1 MGRPEF
7 HRGAVEKSG
16 AGTEQ
21 DRPAERGWKLV
32 KKGTPSS
39 DPGSQPGAKDPA
51 LASATAKL
59 LAVERQLDD
68 TRELLAEERALGL
81 DRLRQADEIRE
92 QTALG
97 VRAFQ
102 RDLETNLRLY
112 RGQRAWKV
120 MLFLRKA
127 YTLLVRQGLR
137 GIPGLVKW
145 VTSPPRRNGGLADT
159 ELGFPDVR
167 NYVPVELQRSSLDD
181 SLAKAAG
188 VRTAAL
194 REYDVIIL
202 TIFDFDFRFQRP
214 QQLAC
219 QFARHGHR
227 VFWVSPGR
235 RLPLSAPHEYEAR
248 EIRKNVWEVRLRA
261 DWPDI
266 FEDQLSPDAV
276 ARVVPCLEELFR
288 EWAIA
293 ESCVIVQ
300 LPFWRR
306 IGLTLR
312 ERFGAKVLYDCL
324 DDWRHMPRVGP
335 FNLAEEKQLFSEC
348 DVSVVTAKGMT
359 ASRQRD
365 EHPSVLIRN
374 GVDYEFF
381 SRPQVNEEMAG
392 IAKPAVGYFGAL
404 ADWFDYDL
412 MFEVA
417 QARPQY
423 SFVLIGGY
431 EMGGRRTTSRG

>member
-1 MGRPEF
+1 M
-7 HRGAVEKSG
+7 
-16 AGTEQ
+16 
-21 DRPAERGWKLV
+21 
-32 KKGTPSS
+32 
-39 DPGSQPGAKDPA
+39 
-51 LASATAKL
+51 
-59 LAVERQLDD
+59 
-68 TRELLAEERALGL
+68 
-81 DRLRQADEIRE
+81 
-92 QTALG
+92 
-97 VRAFQ
+97 
-102 RDLETNLRLY
+102 
-112 RGQRAWKV
+112 
-120 MLFLRKA
+120 
-127 YTLLVRQGLR
+127 
-137 GIPGLVKW
+137 
-145 VTSPPRRNGGLADT
+145 
-159 ELGFPDVR
+159 R

-181 SLAKAAG
+181 SLAEAAG
-188 VRTAAL
+188 VRTVAL
-194 REYDVIIL
+194 RKYDVIIL
-202 TIFDFDFRFQRP
+202 TLFDFDFLFQRP

-235 RLPLSAPHEYEAR
+235 RLPLSAPHEYEAL

-266 FEDQLSPDAV
+266 FEDRLSPEEATG
-276 ARVVPCLEELFR
+276 VVSCLEELYR

-293 ESCVIVQ
+293 ESCVVLQ

-306 IGLTLR
+306 IGLSLGQ
-312 ERFGAKVLYDCL
+312 RFGAKVLYDCL
-324 DDWRHMPRVGP
+324 DDWRHMPGVGP

-359 ASRQRD
+359 VGRHRD
-365 EHPSVLIRN
+365 KDPPVLIRN

-381 SRPQVNEEMAG
+381 SRPQVNEEMAS
-392 IAKPAVGYFGAL
+392 IAKPTVGYFGAL

-431 EMGGRRTTSRG
+431 EVEQTRGTNNVSRLSRLPNVHFLGHQAYSELPSYLAHFDACIIPFLVNDLTPVLSGESRAIGR